1 MLGIASSLSLSSSST
16 PRLDVA
22 SLGAMQ
28 SRDGSAGDV
37 NAAASGAHGA
47 HGARGAAGRHS
58 NVYVKNLADD
68 VDELELKRAF
78 EVFGTVESCCV
89 IRDVSTNSSRGFGFV
104 KFELVA
110 QAEAAIAGMHGENFH
125 GRVLEVK
132 FANSDSSTTTAAA
145 DVGTLSDNIYV
156 KGLPPNW
163 TEAELRAYFRVFGA
177 IVESR
182 LLHASGTTTAGA
194 LIRFASL
201 EQAASAVI
209 TANDRI
215 PRGGTVPLVIRFAE
229 SHGKTRRGSKSER
242 NLQALQQQQQQNG
255 GAHPVLIPQAQVTAA
270 AAAAAAHHPGVVSPG
285 TALMALAAA
294 GEGSAHNLDIA
305 GMLLARQNAAANALL
320 QHAQQQQQHRA
331 GGSFHG
337 ANGVIDEDSA
347 RGGSASGNLFG
358 AHPAPGSS
366 VGGSSGIMSRGNS
379 LGGFSVGGSARGQFG
394 ALEMLQ
400 ESGHQFAATTPPQQ
414 RFAPKRANPA
424 TGWVRPGYPGDEG
437 YLGGG
442 GGGLG
447 HGLGS
452 SFGETGV
459 GGLSAMFASGLD
471 VSGPGRA
478 TVAAPSLGTT
488 PESTRLSNPTLD
500 PGASP
505 TSFTQRTGSVG
516 SSLGSRGSS
525 VRGGNAFGPGSS
537 LVGAGGPGLGFS
549 AASSSVGVAAPTR
562 AAASPVGSFN
572 GGGLWSNGGES
583 RGVGRDARSSS
594 SVGAP
599 MPTTKFPFPF
609 PAVDR
614 ADTPGISPEDAREML
629 DRLESPDGVAGAE
642 DDDAKR
648 IVVVRGVPNVP
659 EAELLLYRAF
669 APHGALASVSVEGDR
684 EARVRFAKRE
694 EARAAARAV
703 DGSILGGRVVV
714 ASMDHHA
721 SSNGRFPSSRP
732 SPSA

>member
-182 LLHASGTTTAGA
+182 LPHASGTTTAGA

-229 SHGKTRRGSKSER
+229 SHGKTASRSKSGRELTGAPATATAKR
-242 NLQALQQQQQQNG
+242 RRAPG
-255 GAHPVLIPQAQVTAA
+255 THPTGPGDRRRRRRRRAPSRRRVSRDGAHGARRRQR
-270 AAAAAAHHPGVVSPG
+270 
-285 TALMALAAA
+285 
-294 GEGSAHNLDIA
+294 GSAHNPDIA
-305 GMLLARQNAAANALL
+305 GMLLARQTAAANALL

-347 RGGSASGNLFG
+347 RGGLASGNLFG

-525 VRGGNAFGPGSS
+525 VRGGKRVRSR
-537 LVGAGGPGLGFS
+537 LVARRRRRRGARILRGELERRRRRDDARRRVSRRIVQRRRFM
-549 AASSSVGVAAPTR
+549 VQRRRVARCR
-562 AAASPVGSFN
+562 AGRAIVLERRRAHADDEVPVPVP
-572 GGGLWSNGGES
+572 GGGS
-583 RGVGRDARSSS
+583 RGHAGHFPGGRERDARSS
-594 SVGAP
+594 GEP
-599 MPTTKFPFPF
+599 
-609 PAVDR
+609 R
-614 ADTPGISPEDAREML
+614 R
-629 DRLESPDGVAGAE
+629 R
-642 DDDAKR
+642 
-648 IVVVRGVPNVP
+648 RG
-659 EAELLLYRAF
+659 R
-669 APHGALASVSVEGDR
+669 
-684 EARVRFAKRE
+684 
-694 EARAAARAV
+694 
-703 DGSILGGRVVV
+703 GG
-714 ASMDHHA
+714 
-721 SSNGRFPSSRP
+721 
-732 SPSA
+732 

>member
-294 GEGSAHNLDIA
+294 GEGV
-305 GMLLARQNAAANALL
+305 
-320 QHAQQQQQHRA
+320 RA
-331 GGSFHG
+331 
-337 ANGVIDEDSA
+337 
-347 RGGSASGNLFG
+347 
-358 AHPAPGSS
+358 
-366 VGGSSGIMSRGNS
+366 
-379 LGGFSVGGSARGQFG
+379 
-394 ALEMLQ
+394 
-400 ESGHQFAATTPPQQ
+400 
-414 RFAPKRANPA
+414 
-424 TGWVRPGYPGDEG
+424 
-437 YLGGG
+437 
-442 GGGLG
+442 
-447 HGLGS
+447 
-452 SFGETGV
+452 
-459 GGLSAMFASGLD
+459 
-471 VSGPGRA
+471 
-478 TVAAPSLGTT
+478 
-488 PESTRLSNPTLD
+488 
-500 PGASP
+500 
-505 TSFTQRTGSVG
+505 
-516 SSLGSRGSS
+516 
-525 VRGGNAFGPGSS
+525 
-537 LVGAGGPGLGFS
+537 
-549 AASSSVGVAAPTR
+549 
-562 AAASPVGSFN
+562 
-572 GGGLWSNGGES
+572 
-583 RGVGRDARSSS
+583 
-594 SVGAP
+594 
-599 MPTTKFPFPF
+599 
-609 PAVDR
+609 
-614 ADTPGISPEDAREML
+614 
-629 DRLESPDGVAGAE
+629 
-642 DDDAKR
+642 
-648 IVVVRGVPNVP
+648 
-659 EAELLLYRAF
+659 
-669 APHGALASVSVEGDR
+669 
-684 EARVRFAKRE
+684 
-694 EARAAARAV
+694 
-703 DGSILGGRVVV
+703 
-714 ASMDHHA
+714 
-721 SSNGRFPSSRP
+721 
-732 SPSA
+732 

>member
-1 MLGIASSLSLSSSST
+1 M
-16 PRLDVA
+16 
-22 SLGAMQ
+22 
-28 SRDGSAGDV
+28 
-37 NAAASGAHGA
+37 
-47 HGARGAAGRHS
+47 
-58 NVYVKNLADD
+58 
-68 VDELELKRAF
+68 
-78 EVFGTVESCCV
+78 
-89 IRDVSTNSSRGFGFV
+89 
-104 KFELVA
+104 
-110 QAEAAIAGMHGENFH
+110 
-125 GRVLEVK
+125 
-132 FANSDSSTTTAAA
+132 
-145 DVGTLSDNIYV
+145 
-156 KGLPPNW
+156 
-163 TEAELRAYFRVFGA
+163 
-177 IVESR
+177 
-182 LLHASGTTTAGA
+182 
-194 LIRFASL
+194 
-201 EQAASAVI
+201 
-209 TANDRI
+209 
-215 PRGGTVPLVIRFAE
+215 
-229 SHGKTRRGSKSER
+229 
-242 NLQALQQQQQQNG
+242 
-255 GAHPVLIPQAQVTAA
+255 TAA

-294 GEGSAHNLDIA
+294 GEGSAHNPDIA
-305 GMLLARQNAAANALL
+305 GMLLARQTAAANALL

-537 LVGAGGPGLGFS
+537 LVGAGGAGLGFS
-549 AASSSVGVAAPTR
+549 AASSSAGVAATTR

-648 IVVVRGVPNVP
+648 IVVVRGVPDVP

-669 APHGALASVSVEGDR
+669 APHGALASVCGGGRSRG
-684 EARVRFAKRE
+684 AGTFRE
-694 EARAAARAV
+694 ERGGARGARGGREHPRRTRRGGV
-703 DGSILGGRVVV
+703 DGPPRVVKRSV
-714 ASMDHHA
+714 PVIATVSERVT
-721 SSNGRFPSSRP
+721 NGTSPRP
-732 SPSA
+732 SPSARRASGPSRTISARRRDARVTITTSRHRARTSHRANIIATFARVGTIYHGRSINHDAADDAFVRLISLRVDFGGARVVYVRERAKIQPRHATRRDRLRRLSKPRALPRVPAVPSAPRRASRASLASSRASSGSTNPAARTMFLVRAASVPESGPFPRNASGFAAAFSSTFTALSNSRGLSPAATAAAAARAASSFLRSRRRLRRSRLPSPRLSARSVASPSV

>member
-1 MLGIASSLSLSSSST
+1 M
-16 PRLDVA
+16 
-22 SLGAMQ
+22 
-28 SRDGSAGDV
+28 

-89 IRDVSTNSSRGFGFV
+89 IRDVSTNSSRGSGFV

-110 QAEAAIAGMHGENFH
+110 QAEAAIAGMHSENFH

-156 KGLPPNW
+156 KGLPRTGPRRNSEP
-163 TEAELRAYFRVFGA
+163 TSASSAPSSSVVSCTPPEPPPRARSSDMHPS
-177 IVESR
+177 SR
-182 LLHASGTTTAGA
+182 PRAPSSPPTTASRGA
-194 LIRFASL
+194 EPCPSSFG
-201 EQAASAVI
+201 SA
-209 TANDRI
+209 
-215 PRGGTVPLVIRFAE
+215 G

-347 RGGSASGNLFG
+347 HGGLASGNLFG

-414 RFAPKRANPA
+414 RFTPKRANPA
-424 TGWVRPGYPGDEG
+424 TGWVGPGYPGDEG

-471 VSGPGRA
+471 VSGP
-478 TVAAPSLGTT
+478 VARPSPRPRSEPPRSRRVCRTLPST
-488 PESTRLSNPTLD
+488 PARRLLLSRNA
-500 PGASP
+500 PGASGAA
-505 TSFTQRTGSVG
+505 SAAAGAASAAARSVPARR
-516 SSLGSRGSS
+516 SSAPAARGSDS
-525 VRGGNAFGPGSS
+525 PRRAR
-537 LVGAGGPGLGFS
+537 AS
-549 AASSSVGVAAPTR
+549 ASPRRR
-562 AAASPVGSFN
+562 ARAASPVGSFN

-599 MPTTKFPFPF
+599 TPTTKFPFPF

-648 IVVVRGVPNVP
+648 IVVVRGVPDVP

-669 APHGALASVSVEGDR
+669 APHGALASVTVEGDR

-694 EARAAARAV
+694 EARAAARAK

-721 SSNGRFPSSRP
+721 SSDGRFPSSRP